1 MGAELCSNRA
11 VATVDAWFMVVDQAE
26 TTFDDS
32 QELQQKMFIIKI
44 LCVEMGYAGELHITK
59 FVRCSVRIIL
69 TI

>member
-1 MGAELCSNRA
+1 MITTDQNIVQSMVSTHSMGAELCSNRA

-44 LCVEMGYAGELHITK
+44 LCRDGI
-59 FVRCSVRIIL
+59 CW
-69 TI
+69 